1 MKLLSI
7 IYILACFLF
16 VSCSSDIQK
25 VSDENLVDL
34 IDQENP
40 PVLTFTEQ
48 TYNFGKIIEGEI
60 VNHTFTFKNTGKGI
74 LLISGVNATC
84 GCTVPKN
91 WPKGQMLPGE
101 EGKIEVSFDSKD
113 RAGIANKIITITA
126 NTSPKI
132 NKIALTGTVVGP
144 DKQ

>member
-1 MKLLSI
+1 MKLLITS
-7 IYILACFLF
+7 YITAALLF
-16 VSCSSDIQK
+16 ISCTSDIQR

-40 PVLTFTEQ
+40 PVLTFTEK
-48 TYNFGKIIEGEI
+48 TFNFGKIIEGEI

-84 GCTVPKN
+84 GCTVPKS
-91 WPKGQMLPGE
+91 WPKGQILPNE
-101 EGKIEVSFDSKD
+101 EGQIEVSFDSKD
-113 RAGIANKIITITA
+113 RAGFANKVITITA